1 MRLLFRGFALFMSM
15 WFSRFDLVSLSH
27 YFSRIVLVFTVLL
40 LGWLLGSMLSF
51 SLSSP
56 APLNS
61 PVLQQNTP
69 SNPPA
74 SVRMLS
80 IDLFGHQL
88 AKPSVLDQDNRG
100 DVTETSLNLVV
111 LGIVALPDDKGLV
124 IIKSGA
130 KTLLASVG
138 EEIQSR
144 VYLEAVYSDYVVI
157 DHNGVLEKLM
167 MSESNELLESNAF
180 GLNDQKEVGSE
191 LNSLKKELKKSPMKI
206 MQYVRFQLINAGKHD
221 TSMKLWPKK
230 DAELFNELGLKAGD
244 VLKMVNGR
252 SIAQLTQKPRLWIKV
267 LNEPVLEMEVERQGQ
282 VEFLVVEL
290 N

>member
-1 MRLLFRGFALFMSM
+1 MSM

-40 LGWLLGSMLSF
+40 IGWLLGSMLSF

-56 APLNS
+56 APLSS

-88 AKPSVLDQDNRG
+88 AEPSVLDQDNRG

-124 IIKSGA
+124 IIKSGVE
-130 KTLLASVG
+130 TLLASVG

-180 GLNDQKEVGSE
+180 GLNEQKEVGSE
-191 LNSLKKELKKSPMKI
+191 LNSLKKELKKTPMKI
-206 MQYVRFQLINAGKHD
+206 MKYVRFQLINAGKHD
-221 TSMKLWPKK
+221 SSMKLWPKK
-230 DAELFNELGLKAGD
+230 DAELFNALGLKAGD

-282 VEFLVVEL
+282 VEFVVVEL